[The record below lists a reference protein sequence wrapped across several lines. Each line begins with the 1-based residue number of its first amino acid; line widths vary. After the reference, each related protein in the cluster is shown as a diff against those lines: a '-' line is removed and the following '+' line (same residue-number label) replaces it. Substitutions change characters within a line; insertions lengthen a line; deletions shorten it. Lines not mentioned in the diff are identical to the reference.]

1 MAILFIIYR
10 TGWPIP
16 EAYTTFLRNANEIK
30 MLQKSTFSLIFC
42 CFGRPGTIQ
51 TFFRVLKTTEFVY
64 LCRNKRMAILNAAV
78 SFYNGP

>member
-30 MLQKSTFSLIFC
+30 MLQKTTFSI
-42 CFGRPGTIQ
+42 
-51 TFFRVLKTTEFVY
+51 VL
-64 LCRNKRMAILNAAV
+64 AARAPYRL
-78 SFYNGP
+78 FLGY